1 MQAGLMQPQENF
13 PPLAP
18 GDELLFVQFYMGSV
32 KNDEKSTTEGRPI
45 FDSVPFVKILVP
57 GDRNTVVNTTVD
69 EKVKRRFARLW
80 SQFQHNVT
88 QTVEGTPLAEWPAI
102 TRAQAD
108 ELIYLNITTVEQI
121 ASLADVYGSRIMG
134 FQDLKRKAITYL
146 AAAKDSALTEKL
158 SAENA
163 NLQGQITYLQDELR
177 KVNKRFED
185 MEAAKKH
192 E

>member
-1 MQAGLMQPQENF
+1 MQGLMQPQENF
-13 PPLAP
+13 APLAP
-18 GDELLFVQFYMGSV
+18 GDELLYVQFYMGSM
-32 KNDEKSTTEGRPI
+32 KNEEKTAEAGRPI

-88 QTVEGTPLAEWPAI
+88 QTVEGTPLTEWPAI

-134 FQDLKRKAITYL
+134 FQELKRKAATYL
-146 AAAKDSALTEKL
+146 AAAKDSAYAEKV
-158 SAENA
+158 SAENV
-163 NLQGQITYLQDELR
+163 NLQNQITYLQDELR

-185 MEAAKKH
+185 MEAAKKN

>member
-1 MQAGLMQPQENF
+1 MQGLMQPQENF

-18 GDELLFVQFYMGSV
+18 GDELLFVQFYMGSM
-32 KNDEKSTTEGRPI
+32 KNDEKTAEAGRPI

-88 QTVEGTPLAEWPAI
+88 QTVEGTPLTEWPAI

-121 ASLADVYGSRIMG
+121 AALADVYGSRIMG

-177 KVNKRFED
+177 KVNKRFEE
-185 MEAAKKH
+185 MEAAKKN